1 MMQFHCRSLAC
12 HALKQVQINKCY
24 TSAAIRGVPN
34 SLSKAL
40 AMSAPSE
47 PISITKAAQ
56 QHDVYKEYLSCMV
69 PRMINIEA
77 DESYPDCVFIEDTA
91 IVIDDQAVIT
101 RIGADSRKGEVD
113 AIKESFIDIGLKV
126 TDMRSDTGND
136 NADGNDTEVPT
147 CDGGDVLYPVSY
159 TRDAATGGPLQKRG
173 GKHLFVGI
181 STRTNHAG
189 AKFLQKS
196 FPQVQV
202 IPVELDEVLIS
213 SDALHLKSIVTH
225 LDENTLLMPI
235 GNQWDQLMAAMNV
248 KELGYKVIRLPDIKA
263 CNVISVNGKVIAQPH
278 ISQESI
284 EILVKEVHER
294 EMTLVWVDAS
304 EFEKCDGALTC
315 KSILIP

>member
-1 MMQFHCRSLAC
+1 MTPLVHCRSLAC
-12 HALKQVQINKCY
+12 NVLKQVQTKRCY

-40 AMSAPSE
+40 AMSSPLE
-47 PISITKAAQ
+47 PISITKATQ
-56 QHDVYKEYLSCMV
+56 QHEVYKEYLSCMV
-69 PRMINIEA
+69 PRIINLKA

-101 RIGADSRKGEVD
+101 RIGADSRRGEVD
-113 AIKESFIDIGLKV
+113 AIKDSFIDIGLKV
-126 TDMRSDTGND
+126 TDMRSDDGD
-136 NADGNDTEVPT
+136 NTNIAT

-159 TRDAATGGPLQKRG
+159 MRDAATGGSLQKRG

-181 STRTNHAG
+181 SSRTNHAG
-189 AKFLQKS
+189 AKFLQKA

-202 IPVELDEVLIS
+202 IPVELGELS

-235 GNQWDQLMAAMNV
+235 GNHWDQLIDKMGLE
-248 KELGYKVIRLPDIKA
+248 ELGYEVIRLPDIKA

-284 EILVKEVHER
+284 QILMEEVHAR
-294 EMTLVWVDAS
+294 EMILVWVDAS